1 MVFSGAQYVT
11 AVKGFETF
19 YTSGHI
25 ELRKTHIYTVQCRE
39 IVVLATYNPVSG
51 TRLEGLSILYIIK
64 GSVKG
69 DKVNS
74 SKCVFSQLFIQYI
87 Q

>member
-1 MVFSGAQYVT
+1 MPSMSQQLKDLKLFILADISSF
-11 AVKGFETF
+11 VKPT
-19 YTSGHI
+19 YILYS
-25 ELRKTHIYTVQCRE
+25 VQCRE

-74 SKCVFSQLFIQYI
+74 SKCVFSQLFIQ
-87 Q
+87 